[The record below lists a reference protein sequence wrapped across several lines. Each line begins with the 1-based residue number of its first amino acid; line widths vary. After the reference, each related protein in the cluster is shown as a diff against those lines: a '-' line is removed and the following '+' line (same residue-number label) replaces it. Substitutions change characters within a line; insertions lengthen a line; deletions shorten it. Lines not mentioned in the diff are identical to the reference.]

1 MENIIIKDEFGY
13 VKDGLVFLSSYA
25 GYPDRQIGEV
35 RRTPEEALQYFRNRF
50 LIAQTK
56 VDTLYQQVEEAQNKG
71 SYLTKL
77 LQLRITLIEF
87 DGLGNFIPL
96 LEKLDSLEY
105 DLKNLINTNQVK
117 NLEIKRALVEDVR
130 AISERNDWNVAS
142 EEMAELKNKW
152 LKTGPVERQFEEEVE
167 SGFQLYTDT
176 FFQNRREFFIE
187 KNKKIDEYIAF
198 AEDLIKQ
205 AETLRN
211 ASDVDIAF
219 EEIKKI
225 QQQYRTLPSD
235 LPPKRKKDLWRLFK
249 RANDNFFW
257 RYNKVKGIVPK
268 PRVNP
273 FLEEAQKMAAEAES
287 LPYRPDINVAADRAK
302 TLLNDWKKLT
312 LKTRDIDFALS
323 NKFRLA
329 CDKVFEMNYLMRVI
343 SYRHPDFLDKPRRDQ
358 LKIQIHQMD
367 YLVKKEKTELDS
379 YAFPGARLDQETE
392 RKANTQKRKV
402 AVKDMILI
410 ELRDALNKLLEV

>member
-1 MENIIIKDEFGY
+1 MENIKIQDEYGY
-13 VKDGLVFLSSYA
+13 IQDGLVFLGGYA
-25 GYPDRQIGEV
+25 GHPDRQIGEV

-50 LIAQTK
+50 TIAQGK
-56 VDTLYQQVEEAQNKG
+56 VDLLHQQVEEAQNKG

-77 LQLRITLIEF
+77 IQLRKTLIEF

-96 LEKLDSLEY
+96 LDRLDVLE
-105 DLKNLINTNQVK
+105 DELKSLINSNQVK

-130 AISERNDWNVAS
+130 AISERTDWNVAS
-142 EEMAELKNKW
+142 EDMAELKNKW
-152 LKTGPVERQFEEEVE
+152 LKTGPVEKQYEEEVDG
-167 SGFQLYTDT
+167 GFQLYTDT
-176 FFQNRREFFIE
+176 FFQARREFFIE
-187 KNKKIDEYIAF
+187 KNKKIDEFIAF

-205 AETLRN
+205 VEVLRN
-211 ASDVDIAF
+211 APDVDVAF

-257 RYNKVKGIVPK
+257 RYNKVKGIIPK

-273 FLEEAQKMAAEAES
+273 FLEEAQKMAAEAET

-312 LKTRDIDFALS
+312 LKTRDIDFSLS

>member
-1 MENIIIKDEFGY
+1 MENIQIQDEFGY
-13 VKDGLVFLSSYA
+13 IKDGLVFLN
-25 GYPDRQIGEV
+25 GYSGFPDRQIGEV

-50 LIAQTK
+50 SIAEGK
-56 VDTLYQQVEEAQNKG
+56 VDLLHQQVEEAQNKG

-77 LQLRITLIEF
+77 LQLRKVLIEF

-96 LEKLDSLEY
+96 LEKLDVLEI
-105 DLKNLINTNQVK
+105 DLKGLINNNQVK

-130 AISERNDWNVAS
+130 VISERTDWNIAS

-152 LKTGPVERQFEEEVE
+152 LKTGPVEIQYEEEVE
-167 SGFQLYTDT
+167 GQFQLHTDT

-187 KNKKIDEYIAF
+187 KNRKIDEYIAF
-198 AEDLIKQ
+198 AETLIKRV
-205 AETLRN
+205 EELRN
-211 ASDVDIAF
+211 SPDVDAGF

-235 LPPKRKKDLWRLFK
+235 LPPKRKKDLWRMFK

-257 RYNKVKGIVPK
+257 RYNKVKGITPK

-273 FLEEAQKMAAEAES
+273 FLEEAQKMATEAES

-302 TLLNDWKKLT
+302 ALLNDWKKLT
-312 LKTRDIDFALS
+312 LKTRDIDYALS
-323 NKFRLA
+323 NRFRIA

-343 SYRHPDFLDKPRRDQ
+343 SYRHPDFLDKPKRDQ

-367 YLVKKEKTELDS
+367 YLVKKEKNELDA
-379 YAFPGARLDQETE
+379 YAYPGAKLDQETE

-410 ELRDALNKLLEV
+410 ELRDVLNKLLEE